1 MQTDRRSIL
10 HLVALGRI
18 TPAEAERLLIA
29 WNEGLEVVWGLI
41 ACIAASTLTQVHLHE
56 LVVGLARA
64 AHTFLGA
71 ALQSSHHALALV
83 THYFGGVL

>member
-29 WNEGLEVVWGLI
+29 WNEGREVVWGLI
-41 ACIAASTLTQVHLHE
+41 ACIAASTP
-56 LVVGLARA
+56 ARA
-64 AHTFLGA
+64 ARI
-71 ALQSSHHALALV
+71 
-83 THYFGGVL
+83 